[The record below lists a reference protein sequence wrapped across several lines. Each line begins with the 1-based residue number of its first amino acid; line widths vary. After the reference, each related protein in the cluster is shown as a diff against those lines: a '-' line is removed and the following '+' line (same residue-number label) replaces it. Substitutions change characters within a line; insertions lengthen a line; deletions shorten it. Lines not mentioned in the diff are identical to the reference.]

1 MLIVLALDALDHEH
15 VEHFGY
21 SELNLNQSG
30 EISTFSYMKDQPF
43 TLEVW
48 PTVATGL
55 GPNEHGLT
63 GSGTS
68 EWSNPAL
75 DFLSKYT
82 SNLGGNTRDRLGRI
96 AESVTG
102 SSYTIPETDAN
113 HVFEGENRVVHNWPG
128 VHNSKELKR
137 VWDTAN
143 PDEGDQTVAGFEQEI
158 FGIAAEQFGWTREML
173 NHGLVLAGCHIHTL
187 DMCGHIYRYD
197 EERYRAVYERVAE
210 WVAEIESRL
219 GDDDELLIMSDH
231 GIHTDWDSDSTEP
244 GRHSYRAMAAT
255 TASKSL
261 FDDVHD
267 ARAWIEEVVAEHKVT
282 DEDEGNVDIPTN
294 QLEDL
299 GYI

>member
-15 VEHFGY
+15 VENFGK
-21 SELNLNQSG
+21 SELNLNQSR

-55 GPNEHGLT
+55 GPSEHGLT

-68 EWSNPAL
+68 EWSNPVL
-75 DFLSKYT
+75 NFLSNYT

-102 SSYTIPETDAN
+102 SSYSIPETDAD
-113 HVFEGENRVVHNWPG
+113 HVFEGEGRVVHNWPG
-128 VHNSKELKR
+128 VHNSMELKR

-143 PDEGDQTVAGFEQEI
+143 PDEGDQTVAGFEREI
-158 FGIAAEQFGWTREML
+158 FGIGAEQFGWASEML
-173 NHGLVLAGCHIHTL
+173 NHELTLAGCHVHTL

-197 EERYRAVYERVAE
+197 EDRYRAVYDRVAD
-210 WVAEIESRL
+210 WIAEIESRL
-219 GDDDELLIMSDH
+219 GENDDLLILSDH
-231 GIHTDWDSDSTEP
+231 GIHTEWDSSSTEP
-244 GRHSYRAMAAT
+244 GRHSNRAMAAT
-255 TASKSL
+255 TMSKEL

-267 ARAWIEEVVAEHKVT
+267 TRAWIEEVVADQQISEEEAV
-282 DEDEGNVDIPTN
+282 DVDIPTE
-294 QLEDL
+294 QLEEL